1 MNPATQSF
9 QTVLESVEA
18 LSEEE
23 QDMLFDLIHKRR
35 IALRRQEIAQSAVDT
50 MAAFKNGTATVGSVH
65 DLIADLTGDE
75 E

>member
-1 MNPATQSF
+1 MQ
-9 QTVLESVEA
+9 QTYKLQAVIESVEA

-35 IALRRQEIAQSAVDT
+35 IAHRRQQIAQRARDIT
-50 MAAFKNGTATVGSVH
+50 EAIQNGTAKIGTVDELV
-65 DLIADLTGDE
+65 ADLFGDE